1 MRTVGRHRPA
11 SSPTGDTQAVC
22 AYCGVR
28 WLRSRLRR
36 DEAGNLVC
44 PDEGTG
50 RDMVALAR
58 ENSESARK
66 RNRLPRER
74 TIGGYEKPTFTGLVP
89 LTDVLMNGVK
99 AVRR

>member
-1 MRTVGRHRPA
+1 
-11 SSPTGDTQAVC
+11 
-22 AYCGVR
+22 
-28 WLRSRLRR
+28 
-36 DEAGNLVC
+36 
-44 PDEGTG
+44 
-50 RDMVALAR
+50 MVALSR

-74 TIGGYEKPTFTGLVP
+74 TIGGYEKPTFVGLVP